1 MNLSAKNIMS
11 GIFRNK
17 ILFGIVSGWGTQA
30 LTLALGIFTLPIFFR
45 HLPKDEL
52 GVWLLILGTG
62 YFVNLADLGFSPV
75 LGRQMAFELGN
86 GDREASANYSG
97 SSYYFSL
104 SKYISTLTAPIL
116 FCGMLLI
123 GGLFIWTLHLPE
135 DLLVPSLEAWAVFC
149 LSQAVMCQSRYL
161 EITLN
166 SHGEVG
172 LQNLI
177 QPVVQAL
184 SLAGYLMVFHLLHG
198 GIVALS
204 IIVLGRNILSAFWL
218 WLLVRS
224 RIDKRFRTKVKVV
237 WQDVKPHIRP
247 AFDMFILSIGA
258 FLVLNTDQY
267 FIVKFLGVAQLA
279 DYAAAYKLVQTIYI
293 FSSTASGVCMPFIS
307 RKSAAGDQSGIHN
320 MLMLNMTLGMMI
332 QIAAVSVLAVF
343 GDYILQLWLGKG
355 HFVGWGVLWVFCT
368 MLTLENHHVIF
379 ARFGLS
385 TKTDPTWGKMSIIS
399 GIINLTLTF
408 IGVKW
413 LGLLGVALG
422 TMVAQALTN
431 NWYAVVKT
439 LRILKLRFWKYV
451 QGSGIVWFATGL
463 TLLIVLS
470 CIRWLVPWPLAS
482 VLTGVI
488 VTMLLSLGIFY
499 MYLRNRQEFSQ

>member
-1 MNLSAKNIMS
+1 
-11 GIFRNK
+11 
-17 ILFGIVSGWGTQA
+17 
-30 LTLALGIFTLPIFFR
+30 
-45 HLPKDEL
+45 
-52 GVWLLILGTG
+52 
-62 YFVNLADLGFSPV
+62 
-75 LGRQMAFELGN
+75 
-86 GDREASANYSG
+86 
-97 SSYYFSL
+97 
-104 SKYISTLTAPIL
+104 
-116 FCGMLLI
+116 
-123 GGLFIWTLHLPE
+123 
-135 DLLVPSLEAWAVFC
+135 
-149 LSQAVMCQSRYL
+149 
-161 EITLN
+161 
-166 SHGEVG
+166 
-172 LQNLI
+172 
-177 QPVVQAL
+177 
-184 SLAGYLMVFHLLHG
+184 
-198 GIVALS
+198 
-204 IIVLGRNILSAFWL
+204 
-218 WLLVRS
+218 
-224 RIDKRFRTKVKVV
+224 
-237 WQDVKPHIRP
+237 
-247 AFDMFILSIGA
+247 
-258 FLVLNTDQY
+258 
-267 FIVKFLGVAQLA
+267 
-279 DYAAAYKLVQTIYI
+279 
-293 FSSTASGVCMPFIS
+293 
-307 RKSAAGDQSGIHN
+307 
-320 MLMLNMTLGMMI
+320 
-332 QIAAVSVLAVF
+332 
-343 GDYILQLWLGKG
+343 
-355 HFVGWGVLWVFCT
+355 